1 MTDRTVARRY
11 AKALYDIGTE
21 QGKSEIFAENLNA
34 IASLLNDNE
43 ELSLMLL
50 NQSIQKDEKKKAKK

>member
-43 ELSLMLL
+43 ESR
-50 NQSIQKDEKKKAKK
+50 